1 MLKNRSCG
9 EMVRSVK
16 SHHEEEEEDEDEEFV
31 SRTTD
36 AASHIG
42 SPWPALSLSYVYWD

>member
-1 MLKNRSCG
+1 
-9 EMVRSVK
+9 MVRSLK

-36 AASHIG
+36 ATSHIG
-42 SPWPALSLSYVYWD
+42 FRQGPRFLSTDYSHRLVYLRAI